1 MRFREFYL
9 TEGRNKW
16 SIFEIKKT
24 AKRWSIYNTETNK
37 RYYIKLGEDPA
48 NVGSM
53 QKFLEDI
60 LATNETRPKTRG
72 EIDFKE
78 FATSVVTNEKAKIHV
93 KSGNWDRI
101 KKTWVI
107 G

>member
-1 MRFREFYL
+1 MKFKEFYL

-24 AKRWSIYNTETNK
+24 AKRWSLLNTETNQ
-37 RYYIKLGEDPA
+37 RHYIKLNDDPA

-53 QKFLEDI
+53 QKFLEEL
-60 LATNETRPKTRG
+60 LAKDHTRPKTKG
-72 EIDFKE
+72 DINFNE
-78 FATSVVTNEKAKIHV
+78 FATNVLTKEKAKIYV
-93 KSGNWDRI
+93 KSGNWERI
-101 KKTWVI
+101 KKAWVI